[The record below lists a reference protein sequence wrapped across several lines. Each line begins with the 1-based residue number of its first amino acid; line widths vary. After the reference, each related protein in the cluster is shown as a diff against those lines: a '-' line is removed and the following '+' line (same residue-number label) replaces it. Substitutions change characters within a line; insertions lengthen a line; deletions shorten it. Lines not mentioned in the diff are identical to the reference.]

1 MPIDQPVRLLWINP
15 VTIFSYDRPMADY
28 IDSIR
33 SATTSVDIV
42 SLKIGDINI
51 TNLEFRTLESAVE
64 LAIMQVTRWAIA
76 QGFDGVCIGCFYDP
90 GLETAREI
98 AGAKMVVTAPCQSAL
113 AICSR
118 LANRFSVIIGRDQWK
133 DQMTDRITHYGY
145 DRDLASFRQLGLS
158 VDEMQKDPAHTAD
171 LIIEQAAAAITDDE
185 AEIIL
190 LGCTVE
196 FGFFQKV
203 QNEVGIPVID
213 AIVACFKECEHAAK
227 LKKAFG
233 WSTSHVWGMQ
243 GPLDAEITS
252 SHIFDGPP
260 PIGNRIHVGP
270 Q

>member
-1 MPIDQPVRLLWINP
+1 MPVDQPVKLLWINP
-15 VTIFSYDRPMADY
+15 VTISSYDAPMAQY
-28 IDSIR
+28 IDDIR
-33 SATTSVDIV
+33 SATTSVDVV
-42 SLKIGDINI
+42 SMKIDNFNI

-64 LAIMQVTRWAIA
+64 LPIMQLARWARI
-76 QGFDGVCIGCFYDP
+76 QGYDGVCIGCFYDP
-90 GLETAREI
+90 GLEAAREI
-98 AGAKMVVTAPCQSAL
+98 SGPNMVVTAPCQSAL

-133 DQMTDRITHYGY
+133 DQMTDRITRYGY

-171 LIIEQAAAAITDDE
+171 LIIEQAAAAITEDE
-185 AEIIL
+185 AEVIL

-203 QNEVGIPVID
+203 QDEVGVAVID

-243 GPLDAEITS
+243 GPLDSEIAS
-252 SHIFDGPP
+252 SNIFSGPP
-260 PIGNRIHVGP
+260 PIGNIIHVGP
-270 Q
+270 